1 MGGAREKTLNI
12 RLSHSGHTKRG
23 FDMANIRN
31 RNGKWQAQGRIQ
43 GQAPG
48 FPPMAESLNASLD
61 FEKVGMGYL
70 YAPGEFH
77 V

>member
-1 MGGAREKTLNI
+1 
-12 RLSHSGHTKRG
+12 
-23 FDMANIRN
+23 MANIRN

-48 FPPMAESLNASLD
+48 FPPMAESLNASLG